1 MAGGG
6 SKPGERRGGRPKG
19 QTNKATKVK
28 ALLLA
33 SVEEQFK
40 AAGYDPI
47 AAMIGIA
54 QKARPTLMD
63 SVKFDYHMKLAK
75 KYFPDV
81 AAVTVKGDPDAP
93 IVVQPLEAR
102 LQAAL
107 DRRIAPTDGNSAG
120 SATIH

>member
-19 QTNKATKVK
+19 QTNKATKAK

-40 AAGYDPI
+40 ASGYDPI
-47 AAMIGIA
+47 AAMIAIA
-54 QKARPTLMD
+54 QKARPTAID

-81 AAVTVKGDPDAP
+81 AAVKVSGDPEAP
-93 IVVQPLEAR
+93 IAVTEV
-102 LQAAL
+102 
-107 DRRIAPTDGNSAG
+107 RRISYAEQVASQAPTNGHADG
-120 SATIH
+120 H